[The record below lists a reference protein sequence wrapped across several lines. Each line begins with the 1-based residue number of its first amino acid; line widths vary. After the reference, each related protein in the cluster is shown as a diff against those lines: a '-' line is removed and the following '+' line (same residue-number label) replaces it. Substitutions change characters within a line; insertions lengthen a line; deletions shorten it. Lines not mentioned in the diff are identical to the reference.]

1 MISKKTSSKIQP
13 KKPRA
18 SKPKTNST
26 NKQNKFIQKLK
37 SFIAKPTNIFILA
50 TIATFSIS
58 AGFLLTKSFSKQ
70 SQASAT
76 QAALSPEVLPEVL
89 PYMIPGK
96 IAKLNKA
103 TLTIDPNKGSNQLQ
117 LVGSVTKDYI
127 KYLNN
132 QKTVTVTC
140 VGYAKNSSQKI
151 KRQVVRG
158 YPITLNPTNPTSSN
172 TANPA
177 TLGQFSVNVPYN
189 LAPEDCVSVYYVI
202 DLEIPNNIYTFR
214 SGNIAL
220 EIIKIP
226 KIENTSQSSKG
237 FQINISPST
246 PGQQGYSV
254 NIVPSNN
261 SSSNNL
267 NTNNTSNSANNA
279 TNNATNNSTNNRQ
292 ASQVI
297 LQTQGSLT
305 ATTGL
310 GYLSQLGILG
320 GNNKDYYV
328 WKVVGN
334 YPVATSGKAMSKG
347 SLRMNCIDSQ
357 GNKVPLLSLISNT
370 VKDEAYAFFGDSSST
385 FTAYFLTNSNQ
396 PCTFSGDF
404 STPEG
409 NVYQLNF

>member
-76 QAALSPEVLPEVL
+76 KAALPSEVL
-89 PYMIPGK
+89 PYMIPSN

-172 TANPA
+172 TANPT

-202 DLEIPNNIYTFR
+202 DSKIPNNIYTFR
-214 SGNIAL
+214 SGNLAP
-220 EIIKIP
+220 EIVKIR

-261 SSSNNL
+261 PSSNNL
-267 NTNNTSNSANNA
+267 NTNNTSNSA
-279 TNNATNNSTNNRQ
+279 NNATNNSTNNRQ

-328 WKVVGN
+328 WRVVGN
-334 YPVATSGKAMSKG
+334 YPVTTSGKAMSKG

-357 GNKVPLLSLISNT
+357 GNKVPLLSLIGNA